1 MARGQLRGVA
11 GHTYLVAKNLLVLF
25 LKLVEKMKVCNLFGQ
40 PLCFILILNALGED
54 SARR

>member
-40 PLCFILILNALGED
+40 PFCFILILNALGED

>member
-25 LKLVEKMKVCNLFGQ
+25 LKLVEKMKVCIVLDNFYVLFK
-40 PLCFILILNALGED
+40 F
-54 SARR
+54 

>member
-11 GHTYLVAKNLLVLF
+11 GHTYGVAKNLLVLF

-40 PLCFILILNALGED
+40 LLCFIQIFNASGED

>member
-25 LKLVEKMKVCNLFGQ
+25 LKLVEKMKVFNLFGQ

>member
-1 MARGQLRGVA
+1 MVREPLKGVA
-11 GHTYLVAKNLLVLF
+11 GHTYGVAKSLLVLF